1 MKRPLF
7 AILALCVLTVGL
19 VGCGGNDSEIPEGY
33 SQDDVGNRPDAPV
46 KSPSKGVG
54 KFEKPND

>member
-7 AILALCVLTVGL
+7 AILALCVITVGL

-54 KFEKPND
+54 ETIKPN

>member
-19 VGCGGNDSEIPEGY
+19 VGCGGTDSEIPEGY
-33 SQDDVGNRPDAPV
+33 SESDVGNRPDAPV

-54 KFEKPND
+54 ETVKPN

>member
-19 VGCGGNDSEIPEGY
+19 VGCGGTDSEIPEGY
-33 SQDDVGNRPDAPV
+33 SESDKGNRPDAPV
-46 KSPSKGVG
+46 ESPSKGVV
-54 KFEKPND
+54 ETVLPD

>member
-7 AILALCVLTVGL
+7 AILVLCVITVGL
-19 VGCGGNDSEIPEGY
+19 VGCGGTDSEIPEGY

-54 KFEKPND
+54 ETIKPN